1 MPYATVQDLASG
13 WRYLTPTEQEIAGEL
28 LDRASDMVTKALI
41 EAGRDVSGMSDL
53 DKSICRTVVCDMV
66 QYSFGAGNL
75 GNADV
80 WGDSAD
86 TLVMPSDNAGHGL
99 WLTDN
104 HLRLLG
110 IRKSTAGFIGAQG
123 ETYLP
128 LAVQD
133 APYGLV

>member
-1 MPYATVQDLASG
+1 MAHATVTDLQKG
-13 WRYLTPTEQEIAGEL
+13 WRLLTPTEQGIASEL
-28 LDRASDMVTKALI
+28 LQRASDMVDQALT
-41 EAGRDVSGMSDL
+41 EAGKDPAQLTSLQESVC
-53 DKSICRTVVCDMV
+53 KTVVCDMV
-66 QYSFGAGNL
+66 QLSFGAGNL

-123 ETYLP
+123 EAYLP

-133 APYGLV
+133 VPYGLV